1 MQKCA
6 AYIKSRLNFVKE
18 YDIMLNIATKGG
30 ELMYRYKI
38 EELKK
43 WKESP
48 TRKPMIIRGA
58 RQVGKTWLMK
68 EFGKEFYEKCAY
80 INFDDNSRMNKLF
93 EEDFDLDRIIQ
104 GLKIESGVNIEPENT
119 LIIFDEI
126 QETPKALK
134 ALKYFCE
141 NAREYHII
149 SAGSLLGVAIHEGTS
164 FPVGK
169 VDFMDLTPLS
179 FFEFLEALGEN
190 ELLKLLK
197 NNDFPMIEVFDTKI
211 KEYLKLYYY
220 VGGMP
225 EVVNAYATNKDL
237 KEVRKIQKELLAA
250 YEQDFSKHAPSNIVP
265 RIRQLWNNIPTQ
277 LAKENKKF
285 IYGLIKEGARAR
297 EYEIALSWLIDC
309 GIVYQMNRVNNCKVP
324 LSAYQDFNA
333 FKLYLLDVGLLAAM
347 AEIDEK
353 TLLDGNE
360 IFVEFKGSLTEQYVL
375 CQLKQCTDLNV
386 FYWTADTG
394 TAEIDFITQ
403 IRGKNVPIEVKAS
416 ENLQAKSL
424 KTFVQKYNT
433 EINVR
438 TSMSNYRKE
447 DWLINVPLYSIGNIE
462 EITKM

>member
-1 MQKCA
+1 
-6 AYIKSRLNFVKE
+6 
-18 YDIMLNIATKGG
+18 
-30 ELMYRYKI
+30 MYRYKI

-179 FFEFLEALGEN
+179 FFEFIEALGET

-197 NNDFPMIEVFDTKI
+197 NNDFPMIEVFNTKI

-309 GIVYQMNRVNNCKVP
+309 GIVYQINRVNNCKVP

-353 TLLDGNE
+353 TLLNGNE

-375 CQLKQCTDLNV
+375 CQLKQCTDLIV

-394 TAEIDFITQ
+394 TAKIDFITQ
-403 IRGKNVPIEVKAS
+403 IRGNNVPIEVKAS

>member
-1 MQKCA
+1 M
-6 AYIKSRLNFVKE
+6 KE

-309 GIVYQMNRVNNCKVP
+309 GIVYQINRVNNCKVP

-403 IRGKNVPIEVKAS
+403 IRGNNVPIEVKAS

>member
-1 MQKCA
+1 
-6 AYIKSRLNFVKE
+6 
-18 YDIMLNIATKGG
+18 
-30 ELMYRYKI
+30 MYREKI

-43 WKESP
+43 WKQSP
-48 TRKPMIIRGA
+48 TRKPLIIRGA

-68 EFGKEFYEKCAY
+68 EFGEKYYDKYAY
-80 INFDDNSRMNKLF
+80 INFDDNTRMNKLF

-119 LIIFDEI
+119 LIILDEI

-169 VDFMDLTPLS
+169 VDFLDLKPLS
-179 FFEFLEALGEN
+179 FFEFLDAIGEKQ
-190 ELLKLLK
+190 LLELLK
-197 NNDFPMIEVFDTKI
+197 NNDFDMINVFNTKL
-211 KEYLKLYYY
+211 KDYLKLYYY

-225 EVVNAYATNKDL
+225 EVVSSYIEYKDL
-237 KEVRKIQKELLAA
+237 SQVRVVQKRLLEA
-250 YEQDFSKHAPSNIVP
+250 YEQDFSKHAPSSIVP

-285 IYGLIKEGARAR
+285 IYGLIKKGARAR

-309 GIVYQMNRVNNCKVP
+309 GLIYQVNRVNNCKVP

-333 FKLYLLDVGLLAAM
+333 FKLYLLDVGLLSAM
-347 AEIDEK
+347 AGLDSK
-353 TLLDGNE
+353 TLLEGNE
-360 IFVEFKGSLTEQYVL
+360 IFEEFKGSLTEQYVL
-375 CQLKQCTDLNV
+375 CQLRECTDLSIY
-386 FYWTADTG
+386 YWTSDSG
-394 TAEIDFITQ
+394 IAEIDFITQ
-403 IRGKNVPIEVKAS
+403 IGGNNVPIEVKAS

-424 KTFVQKYNT
+424 KVFVEKYKT
-433 EINVR
+433 KINVR
-438 TSMSNYRKE
+438 TSMSNYKKE
-447 DWLINVPLYSIGNIE
+447 EWLINIPLYSIGNIE
-462 EITKM
+462 SISSR

>member
-1 MQKCA
+1 
-6 AYIKSRLNFVKE
+6 
-18 YDIMLNIATKGG
+18 
-30 ELMYRYKI
+30 MYREKI

-43 WKESP
+43 WKQSP
-48 TRKPMIIRGA
+48 TRKPLIIRGA

-68 EFGKEFYEKCAY
+68 EFGEKYYDKYAY
-80 INFDDNSRMNKLF
+80 INFDDNTRMNKLF

-119 LIIFDEI
+119 LIILDEI

-169 VDFMDLTPLS
+169 VDFLDLKPLS
-179 FFEFLEALGEN
+179 FFEFLDAIGEKQ
-190 ELLKLLK
+190 LLELLK
-197 NNDFPMIEVFDTKI
+197 NNDFDMINVFNTKL
-211 KEYLKLYYY
+211 KDYLKLYYY

-225 EVVNAYATNKDL
+225 EVVSSYIEYKDL
-237 KEVRKIQKELLAA
+237 SQVRVIQKRLLEA
-250 YEQDFSKHAPSNIVP
+250 YEQDFSKHAPSSIVP

-285 IYGLIKEGARAR
+285 IYGLIKKGARAR

-309 GIVYQMNRVNNCKVP
+309 GLIYQVNRVNNCKVP

-333 FKLYLLDVGLLAAM
+333 FKLYLLDVGLLSAM
-347 AEIDEK
+347 AGLDSK
-353 TLLDGNE
+353 TLLEGNE
-360 IFVEFKGSLTEQYVL
+360 IFEEFKGSLTEQYVL
-375 CQLKQCTDLNV
+375 CQLKECTDLSIY
-386 FYWTADTG
+386 YWTSDSG
-394 TAEIDFITQ
+394 IAEIDFITQ
-403 IRGKNVPIEVKAS
+403 IGGNNVPIEVKAS

-424 KTFVQKYNT
+424 KVFVEKYKT
-433 EINVR
+433 KINVR
-438 TSMSNYRKE
+438 TSMSNYKKE
-447 DWLINVPLYSIGNIE
+447 EWLINIPLYSIGNIE
-462 EITKM
+462 SISSR